1 MMTTVPVHHTEAGTG
16 YKIRNRMK
24 EVNQSSSQP
33 TSDGLGSLLRR
44 EREAQGLTLE
54 SLAQKTRIQRS
65 HLDAIEREDWRM
77 LPAGPFVKGF
87 VTSYAKALGVRPETV
102 LPMLPDVDNVP
113 NAHAMAL
120 AANERRA
127 ADLELRELPVGGRPR
142 SSGVWIA
149 LGGVVLLVVVGG
161 VLWQRED
168 VRTALSFDKLMSL
181 SERVSGPDA
190 TRSPAT
196 APASGAA
203 KPAAVSP
210 STATATARK
219 PEADGSTGGTA
230 DKTDAKSASGS
241 TAPAGGAGTPKDGAS
256 TSAVAGLG
264 SLQRL
269 AAFVSETDQ
278 QQYDVYSDAAN
289 KSATQTVTVSARY
302 KVYVKVLA
310 NPSDLKPVFEGLLL
324 ESEKK
329 TFSAPGDLWMV
340 VGNAAAVNLTYN
352 GQPLGSLGRDGEKK
366 GLGFRLSTRE

>member
-1 MMTTVPVHHTEAGTG
+1 
-16 YKIRNRMK
+16 MK
-24 EVNQSSSQP
+24 EVNQSGFGP

-161 VLWQRED
+161 LLWQRED

-181 SERVSGPDA
+181 SERVTGHEAARSASSTTAGAVKPS
-190 TRSPAT
+190 SPAASVDPAARKGEGT
-196 APASGAA
+196 LNAASG
-203 KPAAVSP
+203 
-210 STATATARK
+210 
-219 PEADGSTGGTA
+219 
-230 DKTDAKSASGS
+230 KTDGKTEATTTTSAAAES
-241 TAPAGGAGTPKDGAS
+241 AAALKDGAS
-256 TSAVAGLG
+256 TSAAAGLG

-278 QQYDVYSDAAN
+278 QQYDVYSDPAN
-289 KSATQTVTVSARY
+289 KAATQTVTVSARY